1 MMFGGMFMMLF
12 GLIAL
17 ILVIAVP
24 AALIGVLAW
33 ALTRN
38 GNTPR
43 SATTLVPAQMTSQKA
58 CTNCGAALQPG
69 WNHCAQ
75 CGAPVN

>member
-1 MMFGGMFMMLF
+1 MMFGGMSMMLL
-12 GLIAL
+12 GLL
-17 ILVIAVP
+17 GLFLVLAVL
-24 AALIGVLAW
+24 AALIGVVVW
-33 ALTRN
+33 ALTRS

-43 SATTLVPAQMTSQKA
+43 VVTTLAPAQTASQKA

-69 WNHCAQ
+69 WKHCAQ

>member
-12 GLIAL
+12 GLLAL
-17 ILVIAVP
+17 LLVMAVP

-38 GNTPR
+38 GNTPKVV
-43 SATTLVPAQMTSQKA
+43 TTLVPTQVTAQKA

-69 WNHCAQ
+69 WKACAQ

>member
-1 MMFGGMFMMLF
+1 MMFGGMSMMFF
-12 GLIAL
+12 GLLAL
-17 ILVIAVP
+17 LLVITVA
-24 AALIGVLAW
+24 AALIGVLVW

-38 GNTPR
+38 GNTPKVVNT
-43 SATTLVPAQMTSQKA
+43 SVPAQMTSQKA

-69 WNHCAQ
+69 WKHCAQ